1 MMAPNQDSDTSS
13 VEILRTITN
22 NLQSPVNGI
31 VPLKSVSMEA
41 KPRLEKVSQEEDAS
55 INFFDN
61 LVIQLHNRQQGLS
74 NCDGGELLERLIH
87 EEENFMANIMI
98 KCIKICPSVFGEL

>member
-1 MMAPNQDSDTSS
+1 MMAPNQESDTSS
-13 VEILRTITN
+13 VEILRTITH

-31 VPLKSVSMEA
+31 VPAKTVSMEA
-41 KPRLEKVSQEEDAS
+41 KPRMETVSQEDDPT

-61 LVIQLHNRQQGLS
+61 LVNQLHSQQQQGM
-74 NCDGGELLERLIH
+74 NAGDGMELLQRLIH

-98 KCIKICPSVFGEL
+98 KCIQICPSVFG